1 MASYQLFIER
11 VKEIHKIG
19 AIQGHLGWD
28 QETIMPPKGAQARS
42 EILSWLAKEQHAR
55 VTDPDFGE
63 MITQLEN
70 SAGLDENQLANVREL
85 RRRYDKA
92 VKLPSDF
99 VAKYALARSQALVA
113 WQEARAASDF
123 AMFQP
128 HLEKLVEMTN
138 QKIDYYGI
146 ETTRYDVLLDEYE
159 FGMKVSDYDPLFAG
173 LKSRLVPLLQSIM
186 EAKKI
191 NPDPT
196 LPNNVTFPVEAQTEF
211 CKLVSNAMGFDFEA
225 GRMDASTHPFSAGL
239 WPGDTRFTT
248 RFDEQDPFSCLYA
261 VMHETGHA
269 LYEQGLDANHSFTPR
284 GDAVSLG
291 VHESQSRFWEN
302 QIGRT
307 PAFWKVV
314 LPWFK
319 QQFPNAPEWSPDE
332 LNKIANCVEPGFIR
346 VEADEVT
353 YNLHIMLRYELEKK
367 IFNENL
373 SVKDIPNTWN
383 QMFNEW
389 FGIEVPEDRM
399 GCLQDIHW
407 SMGAFG
413 YFPTYTLGNLYA
425 AQLLEAMS
433 QEIGDVDKII
443 ETGDWSPM
451 LDWLRPKIHRQGS
464 KLTPSELIEQ
474 ATGVPPTP
482 QPFIDYVESKYSKLY
497 NLS

>member
-1 MASYQLFIER
+1 MASYATFIER
-11 VKEIHKIG
+11 VKDIHKIG

-28 QETIMPPKGAQARS
+28 QETIMPAKGSKARS
-42 EILSWLAKEQHAR
+42 EIMSWLAKEQHSRITNSEFA
-55 VTDPDFGE
+55 E
-63 MITQLEN
+63 MIDTLESDN
-70 SAGLDENQLANVREL
+70 SLDDDQRANVREV

-92 VKLPSDF
+92 VKLPSEF
-99 VAKYALARSQALVA
+99 VAEFALARSQALVA
-113 WQEARAASDF
+113 WQEARAESDF
-123 AMFQP
+123 AKFKP
-128 HLEKLVEMTN
+128 HLAKLVAMTN
-138 QKIDYYGI
+138 EKIDYYGVKD
-146 ETTRYDVLLDEYE
+146 TRYDVLLDEYE

-173 LKSRLVPLLQSIM
+173 LKSRLVPLLHKIM
-186 EAKKI
+186 EAKKLT
-191 NPDPT
+191 PDPT
-196 LPNNVTFPVEAQTEF
+196 LPSEMSFPVDAQTEF
-211 CKLVSNAMGFDFEA
+211 CKLVSSATGFDFEA

-248 RFDEQDPFSCLYA
+248 RFDEKDPFSCLYA

-302 QIGRT
+302 QVGRT

-319 QQFPNAPEWSPDE
+319 EHFPDSPDWTPEE

-367 IFNENL
+367 IFNDNL
-373 SVKDIPNTWN
+373 SVDEIPETWN
-383 QMFNEW
+383 QMFAEW
-389 FGIEVPEDRM
+389 FGIEVTEDRL

-407 SMGAFG
+407 SMAAFG

-425 AQLLEAMS
+425 AQLLDAMG
-433 QEIGDVDKII
+433 EELGDIDAIV
-443 ETGDWSPM
+443 ESGEWQPM
-451 LDWLRPKIHRQGS
+451 LDWLRENIHQQGS
-464 KLTPSELIEQ
+464 KFTPSELIQ
-474 ATGVPPTP
+474 KATGEPPTP
-482 QPFIDYVESKYSKLY
+482 NPFINYVEKKYGELY
-497 NLS
+497 NL